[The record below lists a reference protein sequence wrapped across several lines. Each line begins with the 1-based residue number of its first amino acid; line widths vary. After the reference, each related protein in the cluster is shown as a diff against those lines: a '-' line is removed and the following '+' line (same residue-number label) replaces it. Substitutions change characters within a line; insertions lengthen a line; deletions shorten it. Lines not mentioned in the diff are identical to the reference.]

1 MAKGKMPKGFEQSK
15 YDVEK
20 KGEKEGSPAD
30 VARDK
35 QQAKAAGFFKKGGKA
50 KK

>member
-1 MAKGKMPKGFEQSK
+1 MPKGGMKAFEGSK

-20 KGEKEGSPAD
+20 KGEKEGSKTD
-30 VARDK
+30 LARDK
-35 QQAKAAGFFKKGGKA
+35 KQAKEAGFFKKGGKV